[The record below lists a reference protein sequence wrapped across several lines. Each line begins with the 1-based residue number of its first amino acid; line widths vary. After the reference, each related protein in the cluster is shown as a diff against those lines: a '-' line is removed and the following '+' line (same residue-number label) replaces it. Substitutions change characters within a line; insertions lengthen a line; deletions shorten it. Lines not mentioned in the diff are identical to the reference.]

1 MTDPRPLVRVD
12 LPARRPSAGDDEGDP
27 VDGVALV
34 TLDRRV
40 AMNALSA
47 ALLRD
52 LAEACERLGDD
63 PTCRVVVVTGAGTR
77 AFAAGADVGEMAGE
91 DAAGLEAGGRFDD
104 WDALARLPM
113 PTIAAVRGYALG
125 GGAELAMSCDMIVA
139 GDDARFGQPE
149 ITLGIMPGAGA
160 TQRLTRAVGKARAM
174 ELILTGRMFD
184 ANEAAAMGL
193 VTRVVPAGETLDV
206 ALGLA
211 AMIASMPPLAVR
223 AARHAVTRADELP
236 LSDGLR
242 VERQLFYR
250 LFGTEDKAEGMAAFL
265 EKRSPAWKGR

>member
-1 MTDPRPLVRVD
+1 VTDDRPLVRVE
-12 LPARRPSAGDDEGDP
+12 LPARRPRADSEGDP

-34 TLDRRV
+34 TLDRR
-40 AMNALSA
+40 ATMNTLDA
-47 ALLRD
+47 ALLRE
-52 LAEACERLGDD
+52 LAEACRRLGDD
-63 PTCRVVVVTGAGTR
+63 PACRVVVVTGAGTR
-77 AFAAGADVGEMAGE
+77 AFAAGGDIGEMAGE

-149 ITLGIMPGAGA
+149 IRLGIMPGAGA

-174 ELILTGRMFD
+174 ELILTGRTFD
-184 ANEAAAMGL
+184 AHEATAMGL
-193 VTRVVPAGETLDV
+193 VTRVVPAAETLDA
-206 ALGLA
+206 ALELA
-211 AMIASMPPLAVR
+211 ATIAAMPPLAVR
-223 AARHAVTRADELP
+223 AAKHAVTRADEVA

-242 VERQLFYR
+242 AERRLFYR
-250 LFGTEDKAEGMAAFL
+250 LFGTQDKAEGMAAFL